1 MDNLKLSAV
10 KKRGGAR
17 AGAGQPPYQPMPAD
31 RATVRNLVV
40 AGYSHE
46 RIAACIG
53 THGISERTL
62 RKHFRRELDTSKAEV
77 DAFATNTIIEL
88 MKARNLG
95 AACFYLKCRVGWQE
109 TQAHRFVN
117 EEGRDRPFRLS
128 DADRLVADADEEI
141 GVK

>member
-1 MDNLKLSAV
+1 
-10 KKRGGAR
+10 
-17 AGAGQPPYQPMPAD
+17 MPAD